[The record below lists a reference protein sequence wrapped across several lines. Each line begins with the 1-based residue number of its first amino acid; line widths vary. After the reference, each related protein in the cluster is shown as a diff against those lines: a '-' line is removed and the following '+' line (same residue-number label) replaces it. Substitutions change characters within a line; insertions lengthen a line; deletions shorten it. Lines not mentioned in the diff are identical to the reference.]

1 MLPRLKV
8 YDDSLVENTM
18 STSANAL
25 ANAEAQGIREGT
37 LRTSHREQ
45 HAVKRKPAPRPLADK
60 ARALVDGLSQGG
72 TIIRQRLDL
81 ERMKQPL
88 QKGLF
93 YVAENDGQA
102 ETGFLVFLP
111 GAAPVFFSTKPKA
124 PPPAMLRMRVSPAV
138 AEGGGS
144 VLVASLDSVQHTLRL
159 EDVWQWR
166 GERLFDT
173 CPYSGRRKALKE
185 FVERFWI
192 PDARLMSG
200 IVTTVV
206 NPVSLEVGLKTLG
219 SAHTADLFPE
229 QAGRRRLWFEIAGR
243 PVAQPASAA
252 AAPTQ
257 QQRAQRPATA
267 PPQTTAPQQQPQ
279 VAPTVIRRTA
289 FAKPVPD
296 MPDIYDLYDDAGFP
310 ISRASV
316 QKFSVSQ
323 QLRSAPLGTKG
334 THVHI
339 EWRQDFGGYEI
350 AGLV

>member
-1 MLPRLKV
+1 
-8 YDDSLVENTM
+8 M
-18 STSANAL
+18 STAAV
-25 ANAEAQGIREGT
+25 AEAQGIREGT

-60 ARALVDGLSQGG
+60 ARALVDSVSQGG

-81 ERMKQPL
+81 DRMKQPL

-111 GAAPVFFSTKPKA
+111 AAAPVFFSTKPKA
-124 PPPAMLRMRVSPAV
+124 PPPAMLRMRVSPFV
-138 AEGGGS
+138 GEGGGS

-173 CPYSGRRKALKE
+173 QPYSVRRKALKE

-192 PDARLMSG
+192 PDARLMGG

-206 NPVSLEVGLKTLG
+206 NPAPLEAGL
-219 SAHTADLFPE
+219 SAAAAAHTAELFPE
-229 QAGRRRLWFEIAGR
+229 QAGRRRLWFEVSAR
-243 PVAQPASAA
+243 PSAQH
-252 AAPTQ
+252 TQ
-257 QQRAQRPATA
+257 YAR
-267 PPQTTAPQQQPQ
+267 PQ
-279 VAPTVIRRTA
+279 VAPAPAPRAPQQTQQPQAPPLQTPQAAPQPIRRTA
-289 FAKPVPD
+289 FAKPVGD
-296 MPDIYDLYDDAGFP
+296 MPDIYDLYDDTGFP

-323 QLRSAPLGTKG
+323 QLRGAPVGTKG
-334 THVHI
+334 TNVLI

-350 AGLV
+350 VAVSQ

>member
-1 MLPRLKV
+1 
-8 YDDSLVENTM
+8 M
-18 STSANAL
+18 STASTAVI
-25 ANAEAQGIREGT
+25 AEAQGIREGT

-81 ERMKQPL
+81 DRMKQPL

-111 GAAPVFFSTKPKA
+111 AAAPVFFSTKPKA
-124 PPPAMLRMRVSPAV
+124 PPPAMLRMRVSPFV
-138 AEGGGS
+138 GEGGGS

-173 CPYSGRRKALKE
+173 QPYSVRRKALRE

-192 PDARLMSG
+192 PDARLMGG

-206 NPVSLEVGLKTLG
+206 NPAPLEAGLAAAG
-219 SAHTADLFPE
+219 AAHTAELFPE
-229 QAGRRRLWFEIAGR
+229 QAGRRRLWFEVAAR
-243 PVAQPASAA
+243 PVASHVARPTASGQVPKAA
-252 AAPTQ
+252 Q
-257 QQRAQRPATA
+257 QQAPAA
-267 PPQTTAPQQQPQ
+267 KPQPQAAPQQP
-279 VAPTVIRRTA
+279 IRRTA

-323 QLRSAPLGTKG
+323 QLRAAPVGTKG
-334 THVHI
+334 TNVMV
-339 EWRQDFGGYEI
+339 EWRQEFGGYEI
-350 AGLV
+350 AGIV

>member
-1 MLPRLKV
+1 
-8 YDDSLVENTM
+8 M
-18 STSANAL
+18 STTAVI
-25 ANAEAQGIREGT
+25 AEAQGIREGT

-81 ERMKQPL
+81 DRMKQPL

-111 GAAPVFFSTKPKA
+111 AAAPVFFSTKPKA
-124 PPPAMLRMRVSPAV
+124 PPPAMLRMRVSPVV

-173 CPYSGRRKALKE
+173 QPYSVRRKALRE

-206 NPVSLEVGLKTLG
+206 NPAPLEAGLSAAAAG
-219 SAHTADLFPE
+219 GAHTAELFPE
-229 QAGRRRLWFEIAGR
+229 QAGRRRLWFEVSAR
-243 PVAQPASAA
+243 PSAVARPTIQPQKQSQH
-252 AAPTQ
+252 P
-257 QQRAQRPATA
+257 A
-267 PPQTTAPQQQPQ
+267 PPAPAPAPQPVPQQP
-279 VAPTVIRRTA
+279 IRRTA

-323 QLRSAPLGTKG
+323 QLRSAPVGTKG
-334 THVHI
+334 TNVMV
-339 EWRQDFGGYEI
+339 EWRQEFGGYEI
-350 AGLV
+350 AAVVTAVQ

>member
-1 MLPRLKV
+1 MDAAV
-8 YDDSLVENTM
+8 
-18 STSANAL
+18 
-25 ANAEAQGIREGT
+25 AESQGIREGT

-45 HAVKRKPAPRPLADK
+45 HAVKRKPAPRPLAEK
-60 ARALVDGLSQGG
+60 ARALVDSLSQGG

-111 GAAPVFFSTKPKA
+111 AAAPVFLSTKPKA
-124 PPPAMLRMRVSPAV
+124 PPPAMLRMRVSPVV

-144 VLVASLDSVQHTLRL
+144 VLIASLDAVQHTLRL
-159 EDVWQWR
+159 EDVWMWR

-173 CPYSGRRKALKE
+173 TPYSGRRKALRE

-206 NPVSLEVGLKTLG
+206 NPAPLEAGL
-219 SAHTADLFPE
+219 SAAAAAHTVELFPE
-229 QAGRRRLWFEIAGR
+229 QAGRRRLWFAVGEAPRAAPAAPR
-243 PVAQPASAA
+243 PSVPKATPV
-252 AAPTQ
+252 AAPT
-257 QQRAQRPATA
+257 A
-267 PPQTTAPQQQPQ
+267 PK
-279 VAPTVIRRTA
+279 RTHA
-289 FAKPVPD
+289 WAKPVEA

-316 QKFSVSQ
+316 QRFIVSQ
-323 QLRSAPLGTKG
+323 ALRGAKPVAQGQKVS
-334 THVHI
+334 V

-350 AGLV
+350 LDIL

>member
-1 MLPRLKV
+1 LLRPHLKV
-8 YDDSLVENTM
+8 GDDSLVENTM
-18 STSANAL
+18 STTANTVAT
-25 ANAEAQGIREGT
+25 AEAQGIREGT

-206 NPVSLEVGLKTLG
+206 NPVSLEVGLETLG
-219 SAHTADLFPE
+219 SAHTADIFPE

-243 PVAQPASAA
+243 PQASAA
-252 AAPTQ
+252 AAQPAQ
-257 QQRAQRPATA
+257 QPRAQRPATA
-267 PPQTTAPQQQPQ
+267 VAPQQAPQPQ
-279 VAPTVIRRTA
+279 PQTQAPIRRTA
-289 FAKPVPD
+289 FAKAVPD

-323 QLRSAPLGTKG
+323 QLRSAPVGTKG
-334 THVHI
+334 TNVHV

>member
-1 MLPRLKV
+1 
-8 YDDSLVENTM
+8 M
-18 STSANAL
+18 STSAAV
-25 ANAEAQGIREGT
+25 AEAQGIREGT

-206 NPVSLEVGLKTLG
+206 NPAPLEAGLETLG

-243 PVAQPASAA
+243 PI

-257 QQRAQRPATA
+257 QPPQRTQRPVTA
-267 PPQTTAPQQQPQ
+267 PLQTAVATPTAAPQTQPQ
-279 VAPTVIRRTA
+279 APIRRTA

-323 QLRSAPLGTKG
+323 QLRSAPVGTKG
-334 THVHI
+334 TNVHI